1 MNSRHVLTVNQV
13 LEIML
18 RWLELR
24 DWEKA
29 LISVI
34 PKRKLPDLQKHNAT
48 GDEYP
53 NENEEASEAIDGRSK
68 SSNPANDELDRR
80 KGDKII

>member
-1 MNSRHVLTVNQV
+1 
-13 LEIML
+13 
-18 RWLELR
+18 
-24 DWEKA
+24 
-29 LISVI
+29 VI

-48 GDEYP
+48 GDENP